1 MSCNLVNKIFC
12 GGIGEGVMFNI
23 NENDWYTIT
32 NSSDYPVYVW
42 LKKNKTEAIKV
53 GTGLLMKS

>member
-1 MSCNLVNKIFC
+1 
-12 GGIGEGVMFNI
+12 MFNI

-32 NSSDYPVYVW
+32 NSSDYPVFVW

-53 GTGLLMKS
+53 GTGLLMKI